1 MNRQEEM
8 SWRWLELQKLQEHY
22 ADFRDFYADCSEELL
37 GFTPSDMQ
45 YDIAMYVEKGP
56 MYCMVQA
63 QRGQAKTTITGCYG
77 VWCLIHDP
85 TMRVLILSAGS
96 KMAKQIS
103 TWCIQIINTMDCL
116 EILRCDTS
124 YPGARASV
132 EAYDV
137 HWMLKG
143 ADKSPSIAC
152 LGVTAA
158 MQGYRADLLIADD
171 IESSKNSL
179 TELMREQLRHL
190 TLDFT
195 SINSLGKILYLGTP
209 QTTDSIYNGLPSRGF
224 TVRIWPGRY
233 PTPEEEEVYG
243 EYLAPYVRIRLDKDP
258 SLGTGG
264 GVLGE
269 QGQPTDPVMMDE
281 ETLTKKQLDQGK
293 AYFNLQFML
302 NTDLMDSDRYPLK
315 LNHVMFYDFD
325 NDECPGKFIWS
336 NSADNMLTFPAGSL
350 LPKERIFQPAKADE
364 EYFFYTTRLMS
375 IDPAGGGQN
384 GDETG
389 VSIIYECNGNLIAK
403 WVTGV
408 PGGTSPDKF
417 DKIIKLI
424 QEYKVNLIL
433 VEKNYGNGAYAEAL
447 KGAMLARD
455 VACPMEEVWS
465 AGQKELRI
473 IDALEP
479 VIGSHKLM
487 IDKRVLQHDVESTQK
502 YPVEKRSSY
511 QLLFQLAR
519 ITRTK
524 DALMH
529 DDRLESLSQGCTFLI
544 KRISINADHAI
555 AKKKQQKLEAF
566 QKDPYGVWRHS
577 FTNNR
582 AIQRQIRTTAMD
594 RFKIKRK
601 H

>member
-1 MNRQEEM
+1 MNKAEEM
-8 SWRWLELQKLQEHY
+8 AWRWSELHKLQEHY

-37 GFTPSDMQ
+37 GFIPSEMQ
-45 YDIAMYVEKGP
+45 YDIAQYVALGP
-56 MYCMVQA
+56 MYSMVQA
-63 QRGQAKTTITGCYG
+63 QRGQAKTTITGCYA

-85 TMRVLILSAGS
+85 TMRVLVLSAGS
-96 KMAKQIS
+96 GMAKQIS
-103 TWCIQIINTMDCL
+103 TWCIQIINSMNCL
-116 EILRCDTS
+116 EILRCDKS
-124 YPGARASV
+124 HPGARSSV

-143 ADKSPSIAC
+143 AGASPSIAC
-152 LGVTAA
+152 LGITSN

-171 IESSKNSL
+171 IESSKNSM
-179 TELMREQLRHL
+179 TEIMREQLRHL
-190 TLDFT
+190 TLDFV
-195 SINSLGKILYLGTP
+195 SINSIGKILYLGTP

-224 TVRIWPGRY
+224 IVRIWPGRY
-233 PTPEEEEVYG
+233 PTPEEETVYG
-243 EYLAPYVRIRLDKDP
+243 EYLAPYIRKRLDADP
-258 SLGTGG
+258 TLGTGG
-264 GVLGE
+264 GILGE
-269 QGQPTDPVMMDE
+269 QGKPTDSVMMDE
-281 ETLTKKQLDQGK
+281 VTLTKKQLDQGK

-302 NTDLMDSDRYPLK
+302 NTDLMDADRYPIK
-315 LNHVMFYDFD
+315 LNHLMFFDFD

-336 NSADNMLTFPAGSL
+336 NASEYSLTFPAGSM

-408 PGGTSPDKF
+408 PGGTSPDRF
-417 DKIIKLI
+417 NQIIKLI

-433 VEKNYGNGAYAEAL
+433 VEKNYGNGAYTEAL
-447 KGAMLARD
+447 KGAMSARN
-455 VACPMEEVWS
+455 VVCPIEEVWS

-487 IDKRVLQHDVESTQK
+487 LDKRVLQHDIESTQK

-511 QLLFQLAR
+511 QLLFQMAR
-519 ITRTK
+519 ITRSRG
-524 DALMH
+524 ALMH
-529 DDRLESLSQGCTFLI
+529 DDRLESLSQGVTHLI
-544 KRISINADHAI
+544 KRISINADKAI

-577 FTNNR
+577 YTNNR
-582 AIQRQIRTTAMD
+582 AISRQISGNAMD
-594 RFKIKRK
+594 RFKIKRN